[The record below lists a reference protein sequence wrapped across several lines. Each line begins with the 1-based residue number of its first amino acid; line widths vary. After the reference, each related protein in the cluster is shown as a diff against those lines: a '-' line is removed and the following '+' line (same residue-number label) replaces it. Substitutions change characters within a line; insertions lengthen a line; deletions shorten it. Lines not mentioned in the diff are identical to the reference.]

1 MKDDDDKNFDDLIGV
16 LKGVNSVEFQNILRD
31 ESDDELK
38 LPFEPFPSCG
48 IIVTNELINKI
59 REEEGVWF
67 NICNQHFPKLQ
78 NAN

>member
-1 MKDDDDKNFDDLIGV
+1 MDG
-16 LKGVNSVEFQNILRD
+16 VEFQNYLRD

-59 REEEGVWF
+59 REEEGV
-67 NICNQHFPKLQ
+67 
-78 NAN
+78 